1 MLCIGLLI
9 FLSGHIWN
17 IRIEGNRQCSTG
29 EILEFL
35 ADQGITHGISR
46 KKINCSEIAAAVRE
60 KYPEI
65 TWVSAKLEG
74 TRLTLE
80 VQEGI
85 FTGDD
90 MPKEQTASSLAA
102 EKDGTIVKMVT
113 RAGVPLLYPGDT
125 CKKGDILVSGVLE
138 LKNDSQEVYQ
148 YQYVKADADVYI
160 QYKLA
165 YYHEVP
171 MEYQEEVFAGTEKRA
186 AVSGWETGSLLS
198 GERKKTDGNNLLNII
213 PGR

>member
-1 MLCIGLLI
+1 
-9 FLSGHIWN
+9 
-17 IRIEGNRQCSTG
+17 
-29 EILEFL
+29 
-35 ADQGITHGISR
+35 
-46 KKINCSEIAAAVRE
+46 
-60 KYPEI
+60 
-65 TWVSAKLEG
+65 
-74 TRLTLE
+74 
-80 VQEGI
+80 
-85 FTGDD
+85 

-113 RAGVPLLYPGDT
+113 RAGVPLLHPGDT

-171 MEYQEEVFAGTEKRA
+171 MEYQEEIFAGTEKKGRLCPA
-186 AVSGWETGSLLS
+186 GKLDLYFRGK
-198 GERKKTDGNNLLNII
+198 ERKRMATIC
-213 PGR
+213 